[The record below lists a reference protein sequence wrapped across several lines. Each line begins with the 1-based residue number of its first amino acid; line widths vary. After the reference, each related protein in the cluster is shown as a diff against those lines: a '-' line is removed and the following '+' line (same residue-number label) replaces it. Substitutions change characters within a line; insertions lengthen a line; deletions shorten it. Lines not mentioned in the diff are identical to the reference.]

1 MLRELYW
8 NEKTTDKRFF
18 GALYPNAQGSV
29 FFPVKTIQCNDPQNN
44 FVTFRVDGGLDA
56 TFALNEL
63 ANLGY
68 TNKWGKLQT
77 TSSLFALMYVY
88 EMIDEDGNVVQ
99 NDNAVYNW
107 KLMKLPWSILRSCI
121 SYIQANVD
129 STFRIKEKKRALAEI
144 TPFMA
149 WREVEIIRYN
159 NIPFDNGRYEVM
171 LTGTSTVVNPEEFKV
186 PPPPG
191 TVEEF
196 MTNMKA
202 VSSVVNT
209 AQAGTA
215 TSPPATARGGF

>member
-1 MLRELYW
+1 M
-8 NEKTTDKRFF
+8 
-18 GALYPNAQGSV
+18 
-29 FFPVKTIQCNDPQNN
+29 
-44 FVTFRVDGGLDA
+44 
-56 TFALNEL
+56 
-63 ANLGY
+63 
-68 TNKWGKLQT
+68 
-77 TSSLFALMYVY
+77 
-88 EMIDEDGNVVQ
+88 
-99 NDNAVYNW
+99 
-107 KLMKLPWSILRSCI
+107 
-121 SYIQANVD
+121 D